1 LRCPRALGGERETC
15 SANTDVSTIKV
26 KYIKEK
32 VFFGCEG
39 SKYQLTKKWYPK
51 SKYPPPKP
59 SFQKNKTGR
68 SKNMQGKTSPV
79 DGAEY
84 FNVQK

>member
-1 LRCPRALGGERETC
+1 LPARFGGERETC

-51 SKYPPPKP
+51 SKYPPNPNRVFK
-59 SFQKNKTGR
+59 KETGR
-68 SKNMQGKTSPV
+68 TKNMQGKTSPV